1 MNCIKRLLTISTIL
15 LAFGFYQSAAP
26 SLQAQS
32 LFKISADEQP
42 GNGSSSGESSGNEG
56 IYIAA
61 GVIVAAIV
69 GYTLYKKFTKVEEK
83 DTTTS
88 STSSL
93 NRLLEIEKASF
104 ANQHQEYKEKIPV
117 DLFFA
122 IKNPSVMLPEKSY
135 SIGIGYR
142 F

>member
-1 MNCIKRLLTISTIL
+1 MNFIKRLLTISTIL

-26 SLQAQS
+26 SLHAQS
-32 LFKISADEQP
+32 LFKISADDQP
-42 GNGSSSGESSGNEG
+42 GSGSSAGDSGGNEG